1 LNTAPLNPTDSA
13 QAEPAQVTTVA
24 PPAKAQTRRFGNKV
38 RDAGLAYIFLL
49 PALIIFG
56 VFAYYPLYRLFWYA
70 THTQSRFRNK
80 PASYVGLEQLKASL
94 TSNDFISGL
103 THSGLYMLYTVP
115 LGLLLGVMLAV
126 STHRRL
132 KGIKIF
138 QTIFSSTVASSVAV
152 ASVVF
157 ITLVNP
163 EIGYFKNVPWLSL
176 RNPTSALFAVSLSS
190 VWQNLG
196 LTFIVVLAALQTVP
210 DELIEAATLDGYG
223 AIRRFWRI
231 TVPLISPALLF
242 LGIVLVVSA
251 LQAFAQIEILTG
263 GGPSGATETLL
274 FKIADPRGI
283 RPLGVRASYSLGLFV
298 LTAIVAGAQY
308 SIMSKRVH
316 YGD

>member
-1 LNTAPLNPTDSA
+1 MSGGDTSVEESVAPEHRVTAPAGA
-13 QAEPAQVTTVA
+13 Q
-24 PPAKAQTRRFGNKV
+24 RRRAGRRMK
-38 RDAGLAYIFLL
+38 DALLAYAFLL
-49 PALIIFG
+49 PSLIVFG

-70 THTQSRFRNK
+70 THQQSRFRNR
-80 PASYVGLEQLKASL
+80 PATWVGTEQLTDTL
-94 TSNDFISGL
+94 TGDQFTSGL
-103 THSGLYMLYTVP
+103 THSALFMVYTVP
-115 LGLLLGVMLAV
+115 LGLILGVLLAV

-157 ITLVNP
+157 VTLVNP
-163 EIGYFKNVPWLSL
+163 EIGYFKDVPWLSL
-176 RNPTSALFAVSLSS
+176 RDGTSALFAVSLSS

-210 DELIEAATLDGYG
+210 DELIEASTLDGYG
-223 AIRRFWRI
+223 AVRRFFRI

-242 LGIVLVVSA
+242 LGIVLVINA
-251 LQAFAQIEILTG
+251 LQAYAQIEILTG
-263 GGPSGATETLL
+263 GGPGGATETLL
-274 FKIADPRGI
+274 FKIADPRGV
-283 RPLGVRASYSLGLFV
+283 RSLGVRASLSLGLFV

-308 SIMSKRVH
+308 SIMSRRVH